1 MFKAYKATR
10 KVRLMYLDVEMQQID
25 TSEIFKGYK
34 AKGKVRVMC
43 LESKKQQARYV

>member
-1 MFKAYKATR
+1 
-10 KVRLMYLDVEMQQID
+10 MYLDVEMQQID